1 MTPSRSYHS
10 PRREQEALRTRQEIL
25 AAARELFIAHGYAR
39 VTVAEIA
46 RAAGTAVK
54 TVYSSVGT
62 KADVLHTL
70 ISGDMGESRS
80 TETLER
86 LRDASSLD
94 DAIALVAAGTRA
106 DNETHRRMVDLLH
119 SAVASDEGA
128 RETWEHVISRYRE
141 ALRAAAAQ
149 IVEKGFLD
157 PRFEVGDVADRL
169 WFCFGLNAW
178 RTLVVECSWSYDDVE
193 RTLARQAR
201 CMLTE

>member
-10 PRREQEALRTRQEIL
+10 PRREQEASRTRQEIL
-25 AAARELFIAHGYAR
+25 AAARELFLAHGYTR

-62 KADVLHTL
+62 KTDVLHTL
-70 ISGDMGESRS
+70 ISADMGEPES
-80 TETLER
+80 TEILAR
-86 LRDASSLD
+86 LPAASSLE

-106 DNETHRRMVDLLH
+106 DNEAHHRVVDLLH
-119 SAVASDEGA
+119 SAVAGDEGA
-128 RETWEHVISRYRE
+128 REAWEHMHARYRE
-141 ALRAAAAQ
+141 TLRTTAAQ
-149 IVEKGFLD
+149 IVEKGFLA
-157 PRFEVGDVADRL
+157 PRFEVDDVADRL

-178 RTLVVECSWSYDDVE
+178 RTLVVECAWPYDEAE
-193 RTLARQAR
+193 RTLARQAL

>member
-10 PRREQEALRTRQEIL
+10 PRREREALRTRQEIL
-25 AAARELFIAHGYAR
+25 TAARELFVAHGYAR

-62 KADVLHTL
+62 KADLLHTL
-70 ISGDMGESRS
+70 IAADMGESKS
-80 TETLER
+80 TETLEA
-86 LRDASSLD
+86 LRDASSLE
-94 DAIALVAAGTRA
+94 DAIALVAGGTRD
-106 DNETHRRMVDLLH
+106 DNETHRRIVDLLH

-128 RETWEHVISRYRE
+128 RETWEYVHTGYRQ
-141 ALRAAAAQ
+141 ALRTAAQ
-149 IVEKGFLD
+149 LIVGKGFVAQG
-157 PRFEVGDVADRL
+157 FEVGDVADRL

-178 RTLVVECSWSYDDVE
+178 RTLIVDCGWSYDDAE
-193 RTLARQAR
+193 RTLARQAM